1 MVADSP
7 RDPAS
12 RPVGLPRFWLHVHQ
26 WIGLGLFAL
35 LVPLAATGSLSAL
48 RPTVEAALHPERRPI
63 TPAPAMPS
71 FSAYQAAAIAAF
83 GPGATLTGLT
93 LKPGEAVIATGR
105 IRPSLDENAPGERG
119 PPVRLTAW
127 IDPGAARLLAVERA
141 RDRGDGFMA
150 KAHQLHETLMLDRA
164 GRRLIGVLGALM
176 LVQALIGLV
185 LWWPRAGALWFGLR
199 WRRTG
204 DPLTN
209 LHYLIGFWTSVPLA
223 FLALTGIGL
232 SFPQVTVDAIRQVA
246 PVERLRP
253 PGRTLF
259 ASRLNAD
266 QAAALA
272 MVGEDGARIVSLEE
286 PTDSSPSWKFQVIGG
301 GHPPVR
307 LGVNDDTGA
316 VRAIGEKR
324 SSPGNVMQ
332 RAIKRL
338 HDGDGDGRGWAAWRW
353 IAIVAGF
360 MPLLLA
366 LTGATVFCARQARR
380 ATA

>member
-7 RDPAS
+7 PAPRS
-12 RPVGLPRFWLHVHQ
+12 IGLRRFWLRVHQ
-26 WIGLGLFAL
+26 WIGLGLFVL
-35 LVPLAATGSLSAL
+35 LAPLAATGSLSAL
-48 RPTVEAALHPERRPI
+48 RPAVEAVMHPERRPA
-63 TPAPAMPS
+63 TAAPAMPS
-71 FSAYQAAAIAAF
+71 FGAYQTTARAAF
-83 GPGATLTGLT
+83 GPGATLTALS
-93 LKPGEAVIATGR
+93 LKPGEAVIATGQ

-119 PPVRLTAW
+119 PPMRLTAW
-127 IDPGAARLLAVERA
+127 IDPGTARLLATERTHG
-141 RDRGDGFMA
+141 RGDGFMA

-164 GRRLIGVLGALM
+164 GRRLIGVLGAFM
-176 LVQALIGLV
+176 LVQALIGLI
-185 LWWPRAGALWFGLR
+185 LWWPRVSALWFGLH
-199 WRRTG
+199 WRRSG

-209 LHYLIGFWTSVPLA
+209 LHYLFGFWTSIPLA

-232 SFPQVTVDAIRQVA
+232 AFPQVAKDAISQVA
-246 PVERLRP
+246 PVQPLRP

-266 QAAALA
+266 QAATLA
-272 MVGEDGARIVSLEE
+272 MVGEQGARIVSLEE
-286 PTDSSPSWKFQVIGG
+286 PTDSSPSWKFEVVGG

-332 RAIKRL
+332 RTIKRL
-338 HDGDGDGRGWAAWRW
+338 HSGDGEGRGWDLWRW
-353 IAIVAGF
+353 IAIVTGF

-366 LTGATVFCARQARR
+366 LTGVVVFCVRQVR
-380 ATA
+380 TA